1 VSKNGQAVHLSWGF
15 ANMSSISAPD
25 ADLGGLM
32 PSPRGR
38 RRRASL
44 LVASAAAAA
53 ATVLGALPAVAAAA
67 PSPAATGTAQAV
79 AGQVDLDAQLLPGLL
94 GGLRVTG
101 PNGLDVPLVNL
112 SLGEA
117 DAPNANGDSANFT
130 NSVVRLR
137 DDLIST
143 LHLPGPEA
151 DLIKADAV
159 SGTARVINGAGGY
172 SQAYATV
179 ANLRLFLPLVNLP
192 GASADN
198 GILKVDLV
206 SAQATCVPG
215 QKPVASAKM
224 PTTVQLLGRD
234 IPVPLTGDVALN
246 VPGVAD
252 IDVHLAP
259 TTTVDGAGASSAVEA
274 RVTVNALGLAKVSGA
289 IVLAKASCT
298 TAGAAAGS
306 GMPTGQAS
314 SANSAAGGTTTGT
327 APSGKSTSSTVAPA
341 ALDEKAST
349 GALAHTGASGSL
361 MPIAIV
367 AVVLVLGGGG
377 LMVFLRRKAAGLPP
391 KE

>member
-1 VSKNGQAVHLSWGF
+1 MSWGF
-15 ANMSSISAPD
+15 ANMSSISAAD
-25 ADLGGLM
+25 ADLGGVM
-32 PSPRGR
+32 PSLRMPSLRRR

-44 LVASAAAAA
+44 LVASAAAATA
-53 ATVLGALPAVAAAA
+53 ATVFGALPAVAAAA
-67 PSPAATGTAQAV
+67 PSSATTGTAQAV

-94 GGLRVTG
+94 GGLHVTG
-101 PNGLDVPLVNL
+101 PNGLDVPLVNMA
-112 SLGEA
+112 LGEA
-117 DAPNANGDSANFT
+117 DAPNASGDSANFT
-130 NSVVRLR
+130 NSVIRLR

-172 SQAYATV
+172 TQAYATV
-179 ANLRLFLPLVNLP
+179 ANLRLFLPLLNLP

-224 PTTVQLLGRD
+224 PTTIQLLGRD

-259 TTTVDGAGASSAVEA
+259 ATTVNGVGASSAVEA
-274 RVTVNALGLAKVSGA
+274 RLTVNALGLAKVSGG

-298 TAGAAAGS
+298 TPGAAAAGS
-306 GMPTGQAS
+306 GTPTGQAS
-314 SANSAAGGTTTGT
+314 SPNSAVGGASTST
-327 APSGKSTSSTVAPA
+327 APGKSTSSTAAVA
-341 ALDEKAST
+341 ALDETAST
-349 GALAHTGASGSL
+349 GALARTGASGSL
-361 MPIAIV
+361 MPIAII
-367 AVVLVLGGGG
+367 AAVLVLGGGA
-377 LMVFLRRKAAGLPP
+377 LLVFLRRKAAGLPP

>member
-1 VSKNGQAVHLSWGF
+1 
-15 ANMSSISAPD
+15 MSSISAPD

-32 PSPRGR
+32 PSPRRR
-38 RRRASL
+38 RRRACL
-44 LVASAAAAA
+44 LAVSAAA
-53 ATVLGALPAVAAAA
+53 ATVLGALPAVAADA
-67 PSPAATGTAQAV
+67 PSSATTGTAQAV
-79 AGQVDLDAQLLPGLL
+79 AGQVDLDVQLLPGLL
-94 GGLRVTG
+94 GGLHVTG
-101 PNGLDVPLVNL
+101 PSGLDVPLVNL

-117 DAPNANGDSANFT
+117 DAPNASGDSANFT

-143 LHLPGPEA
+143 LRLPGPEA

-172 SQAYATV
+172 TQAYATV
-179 ANLRLFLPLVNLP
+179 TNLRLFLPLLNLP

-215 QKPVASAKM
+215 RKPVASAKM
-224 PTTVQLLGRD
+224 PTTIQLLGRD

-252 IDVHLAP
+252 IGVHLAP
-259 TTTVDGAGASSAVEA
+259 TTTVNGVGASSAVEA
-274 RVTVNALGLAKVSGA
+274 RVTVNALGLAKVSGG

-298 TAGAAAGS
+298 TPAAAAAGS
-306 GMPTGQAS
+306 GTPTGQAS
-314 SANSAAGGTTTGT
+314 SSNSAVGGLTTS
-327 APSGKSTSSTVAPA
+327 ATSAAAPA

-361 MPIAIV
+361 MPIAIT
-367 AVVLVLGGGG
+367 AVVLVLGGGA
-377 LMVFLRRKAAGLPP
+377 LLVFLRRKAAGLPP